1 MLSKY
6 CILLKELIT
15 EGKGGGM
22 TKGGVADKGGM
33 EVRANADITDKKS
46 LKWPNM

>member
-1 MLSKY
+1 
-6 CILLKELIT
+6 
-15 EGKGGGM
+15 M

-46 LKWPNM
+46 LKWANMQGVMKLILTY